1 MFLLIFIILL
11 INCYIFFKLNYNL
24 LITLVEQYHYYI
36 ERDSVKDKWNK
47 FVYLVQFNELKKI
60 LNLSKFKKKFS
71 HDEYQHKKEY
81 SKSLREIEKENHLL
95 LIKDLNIIKK
105 YKALILDESSLKCT
119 NNNKIQLIV
128 DFCKE
133 NNVLFLVMND
143 EKFDSI
149 NIKNIEQ
156 NKYLS
161 PYNYKRGY
169 LGVYRLNYN
178 DESEEKG
185 DVDIKRYLYDFKKQ
199 YNLKDD
205 EICYLSNNIIENYKK
220 INITF

>member
-60 LNLSKFKKKFS
+60 LNLSKFKKKS

-133 NNVLFLVMND
+133 NNVLLLVIND

-161 PYNYKRGY
+161 PHNYKRGY

-178 DESEEKG
+178 DESEEKE

-199 YNLKDD
+199 YNLKDE
-205 EICYLSNNIIENYKK
+205 EICYLSNNCIENYKK

>member
-1 MFLLIFIILL
+1 
-11 INCYIFFKLNYNL
+11 
-24 LITLVEQYHYYI
+24 
-36 ERDSVKDKWNK
+36 
-47 FVYLVQFNELKKI
+47 
-60 LNLSKFKKKFS
+60 
-71 HDEYQHKKEY
+71 
-81 SKSLREIEKENHLL
+81 
-95 LIKDLNIIKK
+95 
-105 YKALILDESSLKCT
+105 
-119 NNNKIQLIV
+119 
-128 DFCKE
+128 
-133 NNVLFLVMND
+133 MND